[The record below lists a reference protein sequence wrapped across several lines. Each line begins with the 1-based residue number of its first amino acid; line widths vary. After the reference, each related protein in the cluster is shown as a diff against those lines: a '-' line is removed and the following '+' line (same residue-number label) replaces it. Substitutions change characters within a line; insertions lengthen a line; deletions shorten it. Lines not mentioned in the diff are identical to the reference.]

1 MENGKVQSKA
11 ELESKM
17 EKPEEAVAE
26 LIRLLNNAKSK
37 VLIVTCK
44 RKSVNCSKVEVH
56 VNSIPFFPHGSKVIV
71 YHNSELPFFI
81 GFSSLLFPDLADI
94 FTTMMS
100 AKECRDIIR
109 REVEKESNLATL
121 TWLVTL
127 LEKDEK
133 FRMLMETLATI
144 NSKVE
149 KYGREKDKVRY
160 VKKLLESLG

>member
-37 VLIVTCK
+37 V
-44 RKSVNCSKVEVH
+44 SVVSCEGRG
-56 VNSIPFFPHGSKVIV
+56 VNSSRIQIYVDSVPFFPHGSKVIV

-94 FTTMMS
+94 FTAMKS
-100 AKECRDIIR
+100 AKGCINIVR